1 MATYFITGATGS
13 VGKELVEA
21 LLAQNQTV
29 IAATRH
35 PEKAQELFGERV
47 QAVAFDFADE
57 STYAQALKSD
67 GIFLLGPPLNPALFS
82 LLTPFVDYLD
92 AQKAPKV
99 VYLSGNGMEDLPAL
113 PFHGQMEEKL
123 QQSSLDW
130 YVVRPS
136 FFMQNFGNY
145 ERENIE
151 ARSIV
156 FVPAGEG
163 KTAFISTKDIGAAT
177 AALLQLEQPKK
188 RTYVLT
194 GGALYD
200 HFDAAQQLTT
210 TLGKTVNYANPDNNT
225 YRQVLKEAQAPDFI
239 ADYMIPI
246 YGLIKEGKVATISSD
261 VQALTGQAPESLAA
275 VLSRDFS

>member
-13 VGKELVEA
+13 VGKEVVET
-21 LLAQNQTV
+21 LLAQNQQV

-35 PEKAQELFGERV
+35 PEKAQALFGDRV
-47 QAVAFDFADE
+47 QAVTFDFADQ

-82 LLTPFVDYLD
+82 LLTPFVDYLE
-92 AQKAPKV
+92 AQKAPRV
-99 VYLSGNGMEDLPAL
+99 IYLSGNGMEDLPPL

-123 QQSSLDW
+123 QQSTLDW

-145 ERENIE
+145 DRENIE
-151 ARSIV
+151 ARNII

-194 GGALYD
+194 GDTLYN
-200 HFDAAQQLTT
+200 HSEAAQHLSTI
-210 TLGKTVNYANPDNNT
+210 LGKTISYPKPDNAT

-246 YGLIKEGKVATISSD
+246 YNLIRDNKVATISSD
-261 VQALTGQAPESLAA
+261 VKELTGKAPESLVT
-275 VLSRDFS
+275 VLNRDFG